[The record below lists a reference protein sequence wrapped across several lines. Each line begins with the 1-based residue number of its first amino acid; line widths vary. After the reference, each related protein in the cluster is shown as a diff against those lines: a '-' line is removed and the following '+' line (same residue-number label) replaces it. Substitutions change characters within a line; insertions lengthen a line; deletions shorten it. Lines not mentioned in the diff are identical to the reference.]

1 MKLLV
6 ALTLCVGF
14 YSSLLHAQTP
24 AVGDQRRVIPATRI
38 DSPGSRN
45 ASFAIGLTRDQGI
58 TFRNEARAPDALR
71 ISARVQPEPQHV
83 GKTGDIFALAVLG
96 GAVQMLTSDGQ
107 LLPWDGTMAGLRPV
121 RDDVTLQTTM
131 DLELF
136 SGVVGSAGTFP
147 FYLAY
152 RENSS
157 GDFNYTATPE
167 SLLITNDTAP
177 TQSVACAAYGGRTV
191 NVGYTSAQGVFT
203 HAPFRAQD
211 LAMITNGEETNDARF
226 SYQWIKRQGERI
238 DIYAPA
244 DGVLVRLRHKTENL
258 PIFPSDDFD
267 LFFLV
272 ACDPARPGSN
282 DVIVR
287 FNHITDPRPDIKA
300 AYGFGSLGAPV
311 FTPAFEE
318 REDRQVPL
326 VNIAVKAG
334 DYLGS
339 TSGTPTARDFDFQ
352 IGINDV
358 SVCPFSVLNEP
369 HRSDLLALLG
379 PQSATPFGPSMPGY
393 ACRGY
398 GARP

>member
-24 AVGDQRRVIPATRI
+24 AIGDQRRVIPATRL
-38 DSPGSRN
+38 DSPDSRS
-45 ASFAIGLTRDQGI
+45 ASFAIGLTRDQGV

-71 ISARVQPEPQHV
+71 IRARVQPEPQHV

-147 FYLAY
+147 FYLGY

-167 SLLITNDTAP
+167 SLLI
-177 TQSVACAAYGGRTV
+177 
-191 NVGYTSAQGVFT
+191 
-203 HAPFRAQD
+203 
-211 LAMITNGEETNDARF
+211 TNDARF

-379 PQSATPFGPSMPGY
+379 PQSATPFGPSVPGY

>member
-1 MKLLV
+1 MKTLV
-6 ALTLCVGF
+6 ALTLCLCTF
-14 YSSLLHAQTP
+14 SSLHAQTP

-38 DSPGSRN
+38 DSSGSRN

-71 ISARVQPEPQHV
+71 IAARVQPEPQHV
-83 GKTGDIFALAVLG
+83 GKTGDVFALLVLG
-96 GAVQMLTSDGQ
+96 GAVQMLTSDGR
-107 LLPWDGTMAGLRPV
+107 LLPWDGTLAGLRPA
-121 RDDVTLQTTM
+121 RDDVTLQSLM

-147 FYLAY
+147 FYLGY

-167 SLLITNDTAP
+167 PILITNDKAP
-177 TQSVACAAYGGRTV
+177 TQSVACPAFGGRTV
-191 NVGYTSAQGVFT
+191 NVGYASATGVFT
-203 HAPFRAQD
+203 HAPFRSQD

-272 ACDPARPGSN
+272 ACDPMRPGSG
-282 DVIVR
+282 DVMVR

-300 AYGFGSLGAPV
+300 AYGFGALGAPV
-311 FTPAFEE
+311 FTPTFEE

-339 TSGTPTARDFDFQ
+339 TSGTPTARNFDFQ
-352 IGINDV
+352 IGIGEA

-369 HRSDLLALLG
+369 HRSNLLALLG
-379 PQSATPFGPSMPGY
+379 PQSATPAGPSVPGY